1 MALKKKL
8 RSNEDLAKKL
18 AVKVQ
23 KLSEDLSRQRAAD
36 PSARRA
42 ESVASR
48 RESKENS
55 NLIDELRSHIEQLSK
70 TNSSLKTKLGFFKSL
85 HEAES
90 RRRTPYD
97 HIPPRVDTSQRRH
110 AAKNSQHPHA
120 PLTPEAHGATQ
131 NDEALEEE
139 LQQQLQLIG
148 ILRGKLSEAEKN
160 VMAAEEDKAR
170 QQELFTSQQQ
180 QNDIDRLAL
189 QHELNDQKK
198 RNTDLRAK
206 HDALDESHR
215 LLEASHRELS
225 LVTESLRKE
234 LQAERQRSIEL
245 EHKIQSDAIQHQ
257 AESELLLIIEDLRK
271 EKAMV
276 ERELQT
282 LLETQFSTQH
292 EEEYQKEII
301 QLRRQ
306 IADLENQI
314 KAHIEEKLSLNG
326 ALQDAH
332 VKSAALAAA
341 KSESDAALFNAQ
353 HEIEQL
359 KERLKVFSHN
369 GEINVAEIE
378 EALAM
383 VRLKRERGL
392 TIDFLVQLDAA
403 VEDKRALQDLRVQF
417 AECAQELD
425 KASKLLE
432 IQEKINRDLKTE
444 IDHLKK
450 QIASMQNEYELRLE
464 EDAQLLDLRGQRI
477 GVLEAQ
483 LKNIVYGVAKGS
495 AKQESDEALPDISV
509 EPGQAVVEIGI
520 EAAHFSEEGRRYLM
534 QTLPVI
540 GAAGEGIM
548 MFATV
553 DFFEF
558 ETEFTGLGLSWSPRF
573 AHRIR
578 YKVFA
583 DDYLFAFLQTKRVDL
598 KDIVDDH
605 DRSKRRLFADIIASD
620 QRTILG
626 KIDYSVH
633 VLTPIAL
640 AVRAF
645 KERTVAL
652 NMLEVSRADEPWQ
665 THKSR
670 ERINNLTISIR
681 SGTFLAR
688 GPTKSPPQIYGI
700 VLFGFNTRAM
710 ATPSVSGTYSPL
722 FNYCEIMFCDE
733 GDDVFYGAVRV
744 PLAPLSLGESVAGTF
759 DVVGQHGSPC
769 GTVEVSLAW
778 SDAYVVDPTPVVSM
792 FDNLQTRL
800 EISSNAAAMCVRIES
815 LEIDLSDPRVGEL
828 LGATKQ
834 VFVSFELFGLPL
846 EELETQS
853 VLLGPPSTLKFG
865 YDRTFTLDPATH
877 AAQHLALV
885 AALRSGRPLV
895 FTLVHEPPEGSP
907 PDAECVDLGT
917 AEFGLAALA
926 ARSPGRVAG
935 ARIPVLSTSGGVR
948 LGALEP
954 AAMSDFKSKEQPK
967 TLVLFD
973 VDGTLTPARK
983 DISPEM
989 RELLAKLRQKVVIG
1003 FVGGSDLAKQQEQLG
1018 ENAVD
1023 MFDFAFSENGLTAF
1037 RLGKPLPSQSFIKY
1051 LGEDR
1056 YKRLANFILRYIA
1069 DLDLPK
1075 KRGTFIE
1082 FRNGMINVSPIGRN
1096 CSHPERDEFEAYD
1109 KTAGVRTKF
1118 VEALKAEFADLN
1130 LTYSIGGQISFD
1142 VFPQGWDKTYCLR
1155 HIANEGF
1162 SEIHFFGDKTYKGG
1176 NDYEIFTHPDVKG
1189 HSVTSPDDTAR
1200 ILKELFF

>member
-1 MALKKKL
+1 MTI
-8 RSNEDLAKKL
+8 
-18 AVKVQ
+18 
-23 KLSEDLSRQRAAD
+23 
-36 PSARRA
+36 ARR
-42 ESVASR
+42 
-48 RESKENS
+48 
-55 NLIDELRSHIEQLSK
+55 
-70 TNSSLKTKLGFFKSL
+70 
-85 HEAES
+85 
-90 RRRTPYD
+90 
-97 HIPPRVDTSQRRH
+97 
-110 AAKNSQHPHA
+110 
-120 PLTPEAHGATQ
+120 
-131 NDEALEEE
+131 
-139 LQQQLQLIG
+139 LQLIG

-403 VEDKRALQDLRVQF
+403 VEVDKRALQDLRVQF

-483 LKNIVYGVAKGS
+483 LKNIVYGVAKG
-495 AKQESDEALPDISV
+495 
-509 EPGQAVVEIGI
+509 QAVVEIGI

-578 YKVFA
+578 LVSIWRRQLAETALTLYCRYKVFA
-583 DDYLFAFLQTKRVDL
+583 DDYLFAFLQTKR
-598 KDIVDDH
+598 
-605 DRSKRRLFADIIASD
+605 
-620 QRTILG
+620 RTILG

-710 ATPSVSGTYSPL
+710 ATRTWHVQ
-722 FNYCEIMFCDE
+722 CEIMFCDE

-778 SDAYVVDPTPVVSM
+778 SDAYVVDPTP
-792 FDNLQTRL
+792 
-800 EISSNAAAMCVRIES
+800 MCVRIES

-948 LGALEP
+948 LGALEVGVGLGRDLVGAAAGGSGPEEAQKTATTPARALSNQP